1 MTDRDAIDAAL
12 GDAAAHCARRGEQ
25 LTPLRR
31 HVLELLMN
39 ATGPIKA
46 YDLLAQLD
54 QPGNKAKPPTI
65 YRALDFLMNAGLA
78 HKVEALNVFVAC
90 GHGHEDGGAE
100 LYICGDCGAVEE
112 RHGAPSPA
120 DAPEGFKIDHSV
132 VEHYGHCGRCAH

>member
-1 MTDRDAIDAAL
+1 MTHADSMDKIL

-31 HVLELLMN
+31 RVLQLLLE
-39 ATGPIKA
+39 AKGPIKA

-78 HKVEALNVFVAC
+78 HKVEAINAFVAC
-90 GHGHEDGGAE
+90 GHSHDDGNAE
-100 LYICGDCGAVEE
+100 LYICGSCGNVEE
-112 RHGAPSPA
+112 RHGAPAPA
-120 DAPEGFKIDHSV
+120 DAPPGFMIDHSV
-132 VEHYGHCGRCAH
+132 VEHYGRCERCAH